1 MDKHKE
7 KYTEG
12 SIISS
17 IWRLGWPA
25 VTSMLLHT
33 LMTLTDAIW
42 VGRLGPTEMAAVQS
56 SIFTIWTVFS
66 MLMIIPTGVIAI
78 ISRAVGANKTEEV
91 GRVGRQ
97 GILFSLWVGIGYS
110 IFGYF
115 IAPHVFNFMDTEAAV
130 SQLGINYLRIFFI
143 GVVFFFINDSISAI
157 FRAVGD
163 TRAPLHATTAAVI
176 INIVLDPILI
186 FGWFGAPAL
195 GTDGAAIATIAS
207 AFCGTLIYLN
217 MIRRGRLK
225 YRLDFKLFEKL
236 DFSLAKTV
244 VKIGSPPATAG
255 MIFSVVYIFL
265 NKIAAQFGTI
275 SIAALTVGNRMESLS
290 YLICFGFSI
299 AATTMVGQNLGANNP
314 ERAAKSAW
322 MSVAICVGWTLFISL
337 LFLVIPDWLSRIF
350 TNDKEV
356 IAIAVVYLRILA
368 LSQIFMAAEIVL
380 EGAFA
385 GAGNTMPPTIISI
398 PGTVI
403 RLPMAYYLCFE
414 TDLGID
420 GLWWT
425 LTITTWLK
433 AMVMMYW
440 FYLGRWKKTGTIKA

>member
-1 MDKHKE
+1 MDKQEE

-33 LMTLTDAIW
+33 LMTLTDTIW

-66 MLMIIPTGVIAI
+66 MLMIISTGVVAI
-78 ISRAVGANKTEEV
+78 ISRAVGAGQTDEI
-91 GRVGRQ
+91 GRIGRQ
-97 GILFSLWVGIGYS
+97 SILFSIYVAIGYS
-110 IFGYF
+110 IFGYI
-115 IAPHVFNFMDTEAAV
+115 IAPHVFNFMDTETAV
-130 SQLGINYLRIFFI
+130 SQLGISYLRIFFI
-143 GVVFFFINDSISAI
+143 GVLFFFINDSISAI
-157 FRAVGD
+157 FRAIGD
-163 TRAPLHATTAAVI
+163 TRAPLYATTTAVL

-186 FGWFGAPAL
+186 FGWLGIPAL
-195 GTDGAAIATIAS
+195 GTKGAAIATVVS
-207 AFCGTLIYLN
+207 AFCGTLLYLN

-225 YRLDFKLFEKL
+225 YCLNFRLFEKL
-236 DFSLAKTV
+236 DFGLAKAII
-244 VKIGSPPATAG
+244 KIGSPPATAG
-255 MIFSVVYIFL
+255 MVFSVIYIFL

-299 AATTMVGQNLGANNP
+299 AATTMVGQNLGAGKP
-314 ERAAKSAW
+314 YRAAKSAW
-322 MSVAICVGWTLFISL
+322 MSVAICAGWTLFISI
-337 LFLVIPDWLSRIF
+337 LFLIFPDLLSRIF
-350 TNDKEV
+350 TSDEKV
-356 IAIAVVYLRILA
+356 IAIAINYLRILA

-385 GAGNTMPPTIISI
+385 GAGNTVPPMVISI

-414 TDLGID
+414 TGLGID

-425 LTITTWLK
+425 LTITTWIK
-433 AMVMMYW
+433 ALIMMYW
-440 FYLGRWKKTGTIKA
+440 FYLGRWKKTGIIKT

>member
-1 MDKHKE
+1 MEKRKE

-25 VTSMLLHT
+25 LTSMLLHT

-66 MLMIIPTGVIAI
+66 MLMIIPTGVVAI
-78 ISRAVGANKTEEV
+78 ISRAVGAGQTDEV
-91 GRVGRQ
+91 GRIGRQ
-97 GILFSLWVGIGYS
+97 GILFSIYVAIGYS
-110 IFGYF
+110 IFGYI
-115 IAPHVFNFMDTEAAV
+115 IAPHVFNFMETEAIV
-130 SQLGINYLRIFFI
+130 SQLGITYLRIFFV
-143 GVVFFFINDSISAI
+143 GVLFFFINDSISAI

-163 TRAPLHATTAAVI
+163 TRAPLYATTAAVI
-176 INIVLDPILI
+176 INIALDPILI

-195 GTDGAAIATIAS
+195 GTDGAAIATIIS

-217 MIRRGRLK
+217 MIRCGRLK
-225 YRLDFKLFEKL
+225 YHLDFRLFEKL
-236 DFSLAKTV
+236 DFGLAKAII
-244 VKIGSPPATAG
+244 KIGSPPATAG
-255 MIFSVVYIFL
+255 MVFSIIYIFL
-265 NKIAAQFGTI
+265 NKIAAQYGTI

-299 AATTMVGQNLGANNP
+299 AATTMVGQNLGAKKP
-314 ERAAKSAW
+314 DRAAKAAW
-322 MSVAICVGWTLFISL
+322 MSVAICAGWTLFISI
-337 LFLVIPDWLSRIF
+337 LFLTIPDVLSRIF

-356 IAIAVVYLRILA
+356 IAIAVNYLRILA

-385 GAGNTMPPTIISI
+385 GAGNTIPPTVISI
-398 PGTVI
+398 PGTII

-414 TDLGID
+414 TDMGID

-433 AMVMMYW
+433 AIVMMYW
-440 FYLGRWKKTGTIKA
+440 FYLGRWKKTGIIKT